1 METAYLPQEGQAT
14 AHRSAFIIKTYWHL
28 IGAIFAFVGIEYALF
43 QSGVAFEMA
52 RVMLG
57 GSWLLVLGGFMIV
70 SFLASKFAHQ
80 GYSRPL
86 QYAALAVMVVAQAVI
101 FVPLLFI
108 AESKAPGTVATAGQ
122 FTIGGFLALS
132 AIVFFSRKNFSF
144 LRPMLF
150 WGGIVALGLIV
161 SSILFGFQLGMAFS
175 AVMVAYAGGAILYT
189 TSAVLHD
196 FDDESYVGAALEL
209 FSAVALMLW
218 YVIQL
223 VMSFGGDD

>member
-14 AHRSAFIIKTYWHL
+14 AHRSTFIIKTYWHL

-43 QSGVAFEMA
+43 QSGVAFKIA
-52 RVMLG
+52 SVLLG
-57 GSWLLVLGGFMIV
+57 GSWLLVLGGFMVV

-86 QYAALAVMVVAQAVI
+86 QYAALGAMVLAQAII

-122 FTIGGFLALS
+122 ITIAGFTALS
-132 AIVFFSRKNFSF
+132 AIVFVTRKNFSF
-144 LRPMLF
+144 LRPALM
-150 WGGIVALGLIV
+150 WGGLLAIGLIV
-161 SSILFGFQLGMAFS
+161 AATLFGFQLGMLFS
-175 AVMVAYAGGAILYT
+175 AVMVGYAGAAILYT

-196 FDDESYVGAALEL
+196 FDDEGYVGASLEL
-209 FSAVALMLW
+209 FSSVALLLW

-223 VMSFGGDD
+223 VMAFGDD